1 MIEHV
6 RVEEIIE
13 KLEIRQLRLISLLP
27 EKKRPIYSELE
38 KKFTDR
44 AILLYGARGTGKTT
58 FLLFMAKKHG
68 FLYLSGDDP
77 IVSSVHFYELAEKIL
92 VHYPGVIIDEVHF
105 LKDWSLVVKYL
116 YDSFPNRKIW
126 ISDSSSVVLRKGI
139 ADLSRRVVKIRMPL
153 MSFRE
158 YVYFETGKLLDICKN
173 PFENPFEYA
182 SKVLREIDPL
192 LLFKTYREGGTRPF
206 YQEGSFRERMQNIL
220 EKTIYYDIPHLVGNI
235 SENHL
240 GVMKA
245 IIGHLLL
252 SKTPTV
258 NIENMSREWGVGKQK
273 IYALLNAME
282 EVGFLNIVRKEGKSK
297 AQSKGAKIFFADP
310 GFYYVLD
317 GDVGNYRE
325 AFVVFSLK
333 EKGKVLAA
341 KNEKEADLIFNG
353 LKLEIGGK
361 KKSSK
366 SADFVIR
373 DDIDVPARNSIP
385 LWMLGMLW

>member
-27 EKKRPIYSELE
+27 EKKRPIYPELE

-77 IVSSVHFYELAEKIL
+77 IVSSVHFYEVAEKIL

-105 LKDWSLVVKYL
+105 LKDWSLAVKYL
-116 YDSFPNRKIW
+116 YDSFPNRKVW
-126 ISDSSSVVLRKGI
+126 ISDSSSVVLREGI
-139 ADLSRRVVKIRMPL
+139 ADLSRRVVKVKMPL

-158 YVYFETGKLLDICKN
+158 YVYFETGKLLDVWEK
-173 PFENPFEYA
+173 PFENHFEYA
-182 SKVLREIDPL
+182 SKILREVDPL
-192 LLFKTYREGGTRPF
+192 LLFKSYRGGGTRPF
-206 YQEGSFRERMQNIL
+206 YQEGWFRERMQNIL

-282 EVGFLNIVRKEGKSK
+282 EVGFLNIVRKEGKPK

-310 GFYYVLD
+310 AFYYVLD